1 MKKVAVILSGC
12 GARDGSEIREAI
24 SLLLSLS
31 QLDVKYHCFSVDKPQ
46 AIVFDHYHNKISEGE
61 TRNTLIESARIA
73 RGRVR
78 DLKTL
83 NVDDFDGI
91 AFAGG
96 YGAGLNL
103 SNFASTNST
112 DFAVE
117 PEVESAIKAFKS
129 ANKPMYF
136 LCISPVIVAKVLKDV
151 KITLGAESDVSKKIS
166 QLGAEIEIQT
176 KNEPTFD
183 EKNKI
188 ITTPCYMLEISLAE
202 LYEGIFKG
210 AKIFASIL

>member
-12 GARDGSEIREAI
+12 GARDGTEIREAI

-31 QLDVKYHCFSVDKPQ
+31 QLNVKYNCFSVDKPQ

-61 TRNTLIESARIA
+61 TRNTLVESARIA
-73 RGRVR
+73 RGRVQ

-83 NVDDFDGI
+83 NLDDFDGI

-103 SNFASTNST
+103 SNFASLNST
-112 DFAVE
+112 DFNLEPDVE
-117 PEVESAIKAFKS
+117 NIIKAFKN
-129 ANKPMYF
+129 AKKPMYF
-136 LCISPVIVAKVLKDV
+136 LCISPVLVAKVLKDV
-151 KITLGAESDVSKKIS
+151 KITLGGESEVSQQIS
-166 QLGAEIEIQT
+166 TLGTEIEIQT

-183 EKNKI
+183 ERNKI

-202 LYEGIFKG
+202 LYDGIFKG